1 MQPVKSICAL
11 IIGATVSLC
20 TLAAPSLARTPER
33 QVPAANR
40 ANETKPLL
48 VAPRPPPTLCI
59 GAYCLPSAVEPAP
72 QLVAP
77 RGPPNLCLGSYC
89 LPSAVEPAP
98 LLVAPQGPPWM
109 CWGGR
114 CPAAVNLELAG

>member
-11 IIGATVSLC
+11 IVGATVSLC

-40 ANETKPLL
+40 ANESKPLL
-48 VAPRPPPTLCI
+48 VAPRN
-59 GAYCLPSAVEPAP
+59 
-72 QLVAP
+72 
-77 RGPPNLCLGSYC
+77 PPNLCLGPYC

-98 LLVAPQGPPWM
+98 LLVAPVGVPWL
-109 CWGGR
+109 CRGGN

>member
-20 TLAAPSLARTPER
+20 TLAAPSPARTPER
-33 QVPAANR
+33 QEPAANR
-40 ANETKPLL
+40 VNESKPLL
-48 VAPRPPPTLCI
+48 VAPRN
-59 GAYCLPSAVEPAP
+59 
-72 QLVAP
+72 
-77 RGPPNLCLGSYC
+77 PPNLCLGSYC